1 VGVAAKETQQLTPQ
15 QLTQRSWPQFTIVCR
30 GGSGAGQ
37 GGSGAAAAAVVQ
49 RQRQWRSGGDSGTA
63 AAAVAQRREAL
74 AQRRW
79 HWLSGGGRRR
89 DWQSDGGTGVGAAAE
104 AVAQRVAESSGKR
117 KLVKAVY
124 HVIAF
129 KVTYK

>member
-1 VGVAAKETQQLTPQ
+1 MGVAAKERQQITPQ
-15 QLTQRSWPQFTIVCR
+15 QLTQRSWPQFTIVRR

-37 GGSGAAAAAVVQ
+37 GGSGAAAAAVAQ
-49 RQRQWRSGGDSGTA
+49 RRRQWCSGGGSGFAAGGTG
-63 AAAVAQRREAL
+63 AAAVAL
-74 AQRRW
+74 AK
-79 HWLSGGGRRR
+79 RRR
-89 DWQSDGGTGVGAAAE
+89 ATARLAKRRRHWRWRSGE
-104 AVAQRVAESSGKR
+104 AVAQRAAESSGKR